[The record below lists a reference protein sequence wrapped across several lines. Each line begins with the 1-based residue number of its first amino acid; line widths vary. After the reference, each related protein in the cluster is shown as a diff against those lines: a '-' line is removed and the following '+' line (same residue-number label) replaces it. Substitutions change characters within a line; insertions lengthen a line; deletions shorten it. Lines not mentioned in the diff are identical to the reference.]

1 MNRRR
6 LSLLVVGLRLCT
18 NRSRFGDEAKAVGS
32 RASSARLPTW
42 FNLKIEA
49 GSGETESTKATF
61 PCSNWGVGSKHM
73 KARDD
78 SDTSHSVAGGIV
90 TMVHSVLEHR
100 FTKE

>member
-42 FNLKIEA
+42 FNLKIGLA
-49 GSGETESTKATF
+49 PVKPKVQKPLFRVLIGEWDPNT
-61 PCSNWGVGSKHM
+61 
-73 KARDD
+73 
-78 SDTSHSVAGGIV
+78 
-90 TMVHSVLEHR
+90 
-100 FTKE
+100 